1 MIDDEGGLEFARHA
15 CLELAGSF
23 TNPRDHNLHAALNGL
38 ICAVEADR
46 VRIHELEVELERI
59 RGEAGPSKS

>member
-23 TNPRDHNLHAALNGL
+23 TNPKEHNLHAALNGL
-38 ICAVEADR
+38 IKAVEANR
-46 VRIHELEVELERI
+46 ARILALEAELDRI
-59 RGEAGPSKS
+59 RGGTAPP